1 MIFLSLGIC
10 FSGGGIKGAAHIGV
24 LKAFEEEN
32 IDFKYISGTSSGSIV
47 ASLYAMG
54 YRADEI
60 KEIFQNNYKKIKYIE
75 IKKII
80 KLIYGII
87 FKRKI
92 IIDGLN
98 SGEKIEKIINKY
110 SEKKNIYNINQIKK
124 KILIPSVDIDTGKT
138 YYFSSI
144 NDAKNNREF
153 SDKIIY
159 VNNIS
164 VGKAVHA
171 SCSYPGIF
179 SPCQF
184 KNIKLIDGGIREN
197 TPWKEVKK
205 NGVSQVICVTF
216 VENSKVKQ
224 EKNVFD
230 ILENSI
236 KILNHELA
244 NYELKG
250 VDFLIKIKSKQVGLL
265 EVEKFNYLYELGY
278 KTGKKFILKNKNK
291 IKLN

>member
-1 MIFLSLGIC
+1 MSLGIC

-47 ASLYAMG
+47 SSLYAMG
-54 YRADEI
+54 YKSDEI
-60 KEIFQNNYKKIKYIE
+60 KDIFKNNYKKIKYIE
-75 IKKII
+75 IKNIF

-98 SGEKIEKIINKY
+98 SGDKIEKIINKY
-110 SEKKNIYNINQIKK
+110 SEKKNIYNINQINK
-124 KILIPSVDIDTGKT
+124 KILIPSVEVDTGKI

-144 NDAKNNREF
+144 NNAENNREF

-159 VNNIS
+159 VNNIN

-179 SPCQF
+179 SPCKF
-184 KNIKLIDGGIREN
+184 NNIKLIDGGIREN
-197 TPWKEVKK
+197 TPWKELKK
-205 NGVSQVICVTF
+205 LGVSQVICVSF
-216 VENSKVKQ
+216 VENNKIKQ
-224 EKNVFD
+224 EKNIFD
-230 ILENSI
+230 IIENSI
-236 KILNHELA
+236 KILSHELA

-265 EVEKFNYLYELGY
+265 EIEKFNYLYELGY
-278 KTGKKFILKNKNK
+278 KYGKNFINKNK
-291 IKLN
+291 EKIIKK

>member
-1 MIFLSLGIC
+1 MILLNLGIC

-24 LKAFEEEN
+24 IKAFEEEK

-60 KEIFQNNYKKIKYIE
+60 KEIFKNNYKKIKYIE
-75 IKKII
+75 AKKII

-98 SGEKIEKIINKY
+98 SGDKIEKIINKY
-110 SEKKNIYNINQIKK
+110 SEKKSIYNINQIKK
-124 KILIPSVDIDTGKT
+124 KILIPSVDIDTGET

-144 NDAKNNREF
+144 NNEKNNREF
-153 SDKIIY
+153 SNKIIY
-159 VNNIS
+159 INNIS

-179 SPCQF
+179 SPCKL
-184 KNIKLIDGGIREN
+184 KNIKLVDGGIREN
-197 TPWKEVKK
+197 TPWRELKR
-205 NGVSQVICVTF
+205 NGVNNVICVTF
-216 VENSKVKQ
+216 VENNNIKK
-224 EKNVFD
+224 EKNIFN

-250 VDFLIKIKSKQVGLL
+250 VDFLIKIKSKEIGLL
-265 EVEKFNYLYELGY
+265 EMQKFNYLYELGY
-278 KTGKKFILKNKNK
+278 KYGKEFIIKNKDK
-291 IKLN
+291 IN